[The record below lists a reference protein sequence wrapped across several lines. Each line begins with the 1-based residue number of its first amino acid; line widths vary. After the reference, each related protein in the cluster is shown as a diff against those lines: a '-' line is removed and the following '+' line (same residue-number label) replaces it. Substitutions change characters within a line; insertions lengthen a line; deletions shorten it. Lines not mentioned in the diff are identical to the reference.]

1 MAARTPG
8 RPAAARDLP
17 SLHAWRKDG
26 LATLAKLL
34 PLDRW
39 KAFLVTRSTLL
50 RWRGPAAFDA
60 SGITVS

>member
-1 MAARTPG
+1 MV
-8 RPAAARDLP
+8 
-17 SLHAWRKDG
+17 